1 MPSYIYDTIGMIGVV
16 IILSTYLLLQME
28 RLKSETL
35 LYSVLNMT
43 GSSMILFS
51 LFFEW
56 NLASAIIEGAWVLVS
71 LFGIVRYFVKRR
83 AASAARA

>member
-1 MPSYIYDTIGMIGVV
+1 VPSYIYDTIGMIGVV

-35 LYSVLNMT
+35 LYSVLNMM

-83 AASAARA
+83 ATSAARA

>member
-1 MPSYIYDTIGMIGVV
+1 VPSYIYDTIGMIGVV

-35 LYSVLNMT
+35 LYSVLNMM

-51 LFFEW
+51 VFFEW

-83 AASAARA
+83 ATSAARA

>member
-35 LYSVLNMT
+35 LYSVLNMM

>member
-1 MPSYIYDTIGMIGVV
+1 
-16 IILSTYLLLQME
+16 ME

-35 LYSVLNMT
+35 LYSVLNMM

>member
-1 MPSYIYDTIGMIGVV
+1 VPSYIYDTIGMIGVV

-35 LYSVLNMT
+35 LYSVLNMM

>member
-1 MPSYIYDTIGMIGVV
+1 VPSYIYDTIGMIGVAV
-16 IILSTYLLLQME
+16 ILSAYILLQMG

-35 LYSVLNMT
+35 LYSVLNLI

-71 LFGIVRYFVKRR
+71 LFGIARYFFKRR
-83 AASAARA
+83 ATVNA

>member
-35 LYSVLNMT
+35 LYSVLNMM

-83 AASAARA
+83 ATSAARA

>member
-1 MPSYIYDTIGMIGVV
+1 VPSFIYDTVGMIGVV
-16 IILSTYLLLQME
+16 VILSAYLLLQMG

-35 LYSVLNMT
+35 LYSVLNLI

-83 AASAARA
+83 AASAAQA